1 VATTTLTSAGGGGG
15 AGARA
20 SLTKA
25 YLELH
30 DPKPGGAGLGPSRG
44 RIAFQFNPSELT
56 LRKAA
61 RWGTEPAR
69 DAQHTGPAEFQGA
82 EPSTLDLEMFF
93 DASVGRLDVTKTVDT
108 LFACCVPTSESRSQR
123 KPVPPLV
130 VFHWGKITGFAA
142 YITSVS
148 ASYTLLHPRG
158 HPDPCNLPGQPAGD
172 RRRTRAAE
180 PHLGGAGAASD
191 AHPGGRRDARRRRGE
206 GLRHSCAVAWPRRG
220 QRHRR
225 PDADP
230 ARYVADRARTGRA
243 VEEERC
249 PEASTPP
256 PGW

>member
-1 VATTTLTSAGGGGG
+1 MATTTLTSAGGGGG

-93 DASVGRLDVTKTVDT
+93 DASVGGLDVTKTVDT
-108 LFACCVPTSESRSQR
+108 LFGCCVPTSQSRSQR

-148 ASYTLLHPRG
+148 ANYTLFTPEGTPVRAT
-158 HPDPCNLPGQPAGD
+158 CQVNLQEI
-172 RRRTRAAE
+172 AAE
-180 PHLGGAGAASD
+180 PGRQNPTSGALAPHRTHTLVAGETLASVAA
-191 AHPGGRRDARRRRGE
+191 RDYGMPTLWRGLAE
-206 GLRHSCAVAWPRRG
+206 ANGI
-220 QRHRR
+220 
-225 PDADP
+225 DDP
-230 ARYVADRARTGRA
+230 MRI
-243 VEEERC
+243 
-249 PEASTPP
+249 P
-256 PGW
+256 PGTSLIVPAPDEL

>member
-148 ASYTLLHPRG
+148 ASYTLFTPEGTPIRAT
-158 HPDPCNLPGQPAGD
+158 CQVNLQEI
-172 RRRTRAAE
+172 AAE
-180 PHLGGAGAASD
+180 PARQNPTSGAPAS
-191 AHPGGRRDARRRRGE
+191 RRGTTALLCC
-206 GLRHSCAVAWPRRG
+206 GVASPR
-220 QRHRR
+220 
-225 PDADP
+225 P
-230 ARYVADRARTGRA
+230 T
-243 VEEERC
+243 
-249 PEASTPP
+249 ASTTRCGSRPVRR
-256 PGW
+256 